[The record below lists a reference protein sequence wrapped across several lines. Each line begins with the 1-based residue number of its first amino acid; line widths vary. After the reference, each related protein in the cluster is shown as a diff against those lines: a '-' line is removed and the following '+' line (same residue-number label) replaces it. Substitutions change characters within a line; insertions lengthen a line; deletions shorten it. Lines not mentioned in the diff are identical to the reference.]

1 MININMWALKQ
12 IQILVRTIESLTS
25 KQEKKNYESITR
37 II

>member
-1 MININMWALKQ
+1 MWALKQ

-25 KQEKKNYESITR
+25 KQEKKNYESITC